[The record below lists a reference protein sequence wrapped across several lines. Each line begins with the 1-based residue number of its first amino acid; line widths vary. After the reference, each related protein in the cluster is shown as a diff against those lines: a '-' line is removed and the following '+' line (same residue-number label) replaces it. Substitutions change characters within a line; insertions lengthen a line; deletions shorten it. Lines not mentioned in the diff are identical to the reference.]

1 MASALLSDLALALLP
16 LADGG
21 SSDPTPAA
29 EDVTAGWTAL
39 LVFVGLILAVVV
51 LGRSLVTQLRKAQ
64 AARDAGV
71 YGDPPAGPESP
82 ESPERG
88 EAADESNGHPAQ
100 S

>member
-21 SSDPTPAA
+21 ASDPAPAA

-51 LGRSLVTQLRKAQ
+51 LGRSLVKQLRKAQ

-71 YGDPPAGPESP
+71 YGDEPTAASGD
-82 ESPERG
+82 
-88 EAADESNGHPAQ
+88 ATADESDEHRAQ